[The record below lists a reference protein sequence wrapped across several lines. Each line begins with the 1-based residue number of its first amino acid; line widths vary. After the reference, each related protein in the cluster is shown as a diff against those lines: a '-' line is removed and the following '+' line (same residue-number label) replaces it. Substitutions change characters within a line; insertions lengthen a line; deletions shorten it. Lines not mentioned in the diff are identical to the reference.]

1 MFELAWAQVKGLGFP
16 WVQPQPGPKGP
27 KRFQGK
33 RAANGPAPSN
43 KEREMKRTWKGLATA
58 SVIAMA
64 AALPAAA
71 ETTIRLSTYVNEADI
86 RYDGFVHFAELV
98 AEKTGGSVK
107 VEIFPSATLHGWSEG
122 VDAVQGGVSDM
133 SWIPAD
139 ERLPCYRVTSLYPTA
154 VNLDGQVEMDAAYA
168 ELVKDE
174 AANVNLIPVFNSNY
188 SYDQEWW
195 FEEPIADLGDL
206 QGKQVRSIGP
216 LVSMMIETWGGAP
229 VFVAPKEVFQSAER
243 GVVDGINMGVAT
255 YSSWK
260 LWDVMPYMVN
270 ASLFYGNIQYMMNK
284 EKFDAMSADEQSA
297 VMAAAKETEEWLK
310 PRYEDWV
317 DQRVGTAVMRGG
329 GQAVSI
335 SHDQRMA
342 LIDSVQGKWDEE
354 VNAAC
359 GQDMADKVR
368 ALFAEHAP

>member
-1 MFELAWAQVKGLGFP
+1 MTLPLKGLI
-16 WVQPQPGPKGP
+16 
-27 KRFQGK
+27 
-33 RAANGPAPSN
+33 A
-43 KEREMKRTWKGLATA
+43 ATA
-58 SVIAMA
+58 FGTL
-64 AALPAAA
+64 ALPALA

-122 VDAVQGGVSDM
+122 IDAVQGGVSDM
-133 SWIPAD
+133 SWMPAD
-139 ERLPCYRVTSLYPTA
+139 ERLPCYRVTSLYPVA
-154 VNLDGQVEMDAAYA
+154 IDLEGQIAMDAAYA
-168 ELVKDE
+168 DLVRDE
-174 AANVNLIPVFNSNY
+174 AAAINLVPVFNSNY

-195 FEEPIADLGDL
+195 FEDGIEDLGKLD
-206 QGKQVRSIGP
+206 GKQVRSIGP

-270 ASLFYGNIQYMMNK
+270 ANLFYGNIQYMMNK
-284 EKFDAMSADEQSA
+284 EKFDSMSADEQAA

-317 DQRVGTAVMRGG
+317 DQRVGNAVMKGG
-329 GQAVSI
+329 GAAVSI
-335 SHDQRMA
+335 SQDKRME
-342 LIDSVQGKWDEE
+342 LIGSVQGKWDET
-354 VNAAC
+354 VDAAC
-359 GQDMADKVR
+359 GPDLAGKVR
-368 ALFAEHAP
+368 DLFAQHAP